1 MSIYNSLQDAEMV
14 STYGK
19 PDRPYGRSAYNTL
32 IALFAGT
39 VLGSIGTFL
48 LEAAYIAAIR

>member
-1 MSIYNSLQDAEMV
+1 MSSYTSGQDLGTSARYDGLNRV
-14 STYGK
+14 GGK
-19 PDRPYGRSAYNTL
+19 APYTTL

-48 LEAAYIAAIR
+48 LEAAYVAASR

>member
-1 MSIYNSLQDAEMV
+1 MSSYNSVQDVGPIPA
-14 STYGK
+14 YGQT
-19 PDRPYGRSAYNTL
+19 DRSHGRSSYNTL

-39 VLGSIGTFL
+39 VLGSVGTFL

>member
-1 MSIYNSLQDAEMV
+1 MTIFGSRQVAGTV
-14 STYGK
+14 SSYSEPERLT
-19 PDRPYGRSAYNTL
+19 GRSGYNTL

-48 LEAAYIAAIR
+48 LEAAYIAASR

>member
-1 MSIYNSLQDAEMV
+1 MSSYNAVQDSDMV
-14 STYGK
+14 S
-19 PDRPYGRSAYNTL
+19 PYGEAGRQYSRSGYNTL

>member
-1 MSIYNSLQDAEMV
+1 MSSYNSAQDATMI
-14 STYGK
+14 SAFSK
-19 PDRPYGRSAYNTL
+19 PDRLYGRSSYNTL